1 MEYIDGKPVLDY
13 AEYIKYIIDS
23 TGITKD
29 IIEKVIDAETE
40 YMVKVGIVHIDDESK

>member
-13 AEYIKYIIDS
+13 EECIKYIMGS

-29 IIEKVIDAETE
+29 IVEKVIDAETE
-40 YMVKVGIVHIDDESK
+40 YMVKVGIVNIEE